1 MNGLSIFIDISF
13 FLGIDSR
20 IEERGDFPHFERF
33 TYCQQYSFSEREMH
47 VLYSISSSIPRFS
60 LKKKESS

>member
-1 MNGLSIFIDISF
+1 LNRMNGLSILIDIPF

-33 TYCQQYSFSEREMH
+33 TYWVGR
-47 VLYSISSSIPRFS
+47 V
-60 LKKKESS
+60 